1 MSLVLSV
8 AMLWTA
14 IQPEGGG
21 MSIDINQNIKCL
33 EAKLPRTFRSPPY
46 QMIWI
51 KLYAGIGIDTYHGH
65 RIARS

>member
-21 MSIDINQNIKCL
+21 MSVDINQQIKCL
-33 EAKLPRTFRSPPY
+33 EGKLPRTFRGPRC

-51 KLYAGIGIDTYHGH
+51 KLYACIGIDIYRGH
-65 RIARS
+65 RRS

>member
-21 MSIDINQNIKCL
+21 MSIDINQYNKCL
-33 EAKLPRTFRSPPY
+33 EGKLPRTFCSPRC

-51 KLYAGIGIDTYHGH
+51 KLYA
-65 RIARS
+65 